1 MCDRCRHILFGYS
14 RNHENEPEKCPLY
27 EVAYCPICAKHGH
40 YQSQCPCA
48 DILDNCQPKYI
59 EQLIPHSKILQYGI
73 NTLTP
78 LPSTISSESTDLP
91 SHQWYEK
98 THEPVIS
105 LRYKAEEIKSTLQK
119 YKVEFN
125 EKGKMDEN
133 LVLLEKL
140 AKRLG
145 RRIVWAKNS
154 TDPVEKNEKPQ
165 KSTTSTTKHSQK
177 KIKIAAATPAVT
189 ASA

>member
-1 MCDRCRHILFGYS
+1 
-14 RNHENEPEKCPLY
+14 
-27 EVAYCPICAKHGH
+27 
-40 YQSQCPCA
+40 
-48 DILDNCQPKYI
+48 
-59 EQLIPHSKILQYGI
+59 
-73 NTLTP
+73 
-78 LPSTISSESTDLP
+78 LPSARSTESTELP
-91 SHQWYEK
+91 SQQWYDK
-98 THEPVIS
+98 PYEPVIS

-125 EKGKMDEN
+125 EKGKMEEN
-133 LVLLEKL
+133 LGHLEKL

-165 KSTTSTTKHSQK
+165 KSTTGTTKHSQK
-177 KIKIAAATPAVT
+177 KIKIIAPPQTVT